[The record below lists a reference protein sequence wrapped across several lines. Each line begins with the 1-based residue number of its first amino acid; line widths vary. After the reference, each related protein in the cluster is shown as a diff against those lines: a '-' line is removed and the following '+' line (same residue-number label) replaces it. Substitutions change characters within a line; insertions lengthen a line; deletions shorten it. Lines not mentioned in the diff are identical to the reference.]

1 MAINL
6 QGNNTSTYSD
16 DVAISGDLSATVIRS
31 GGNPD
36 NGANIGAYYGPGYSA
51 ICRNGAQN
59 VYTVYQQG
67 TVANTAAIF
76 ADGSAVFGNKAAGP
90 NITLNADGTISSSN
104 SNNSWIERNW
114 TGAPGDA
121 QAYTGFQVKNNGT
134 TVWKIACDGTTYIG
148 GTDINSPNIKLESGG
163 AIYADNVIVYGKGS
177 DSSHYVRFWSGDG
190 GSGNRAQ
197 FFTNNGS
204 SKTAMITSLG
214 EASKVGGGSWASISD
229 SRSKNSI
236 APYTSGLAELSQVE
250 TVKYKYN
257 GLGKEYVGV
266 IAQQVESVMPELV
279 SVSPGT
285 TYDGTEI
292 EDLKSVDPTPLTF
305 ALVNAVKEMATR
317 IEALEAQL
325 SQLTTTGGASS

>member
-1 MAINL
+1 
-6 QGNNTSTYSD
+6 
-16 DVAISGDLSATVIRS
+16 
-31 GGNPD
+31 
-36 NGANIGAYYGPGYSA
+36 
-51 ICRNGAQN
+51 
-59 VYTVYQQG
+59 
-67 TVANTAAIF
+67 
-76 ADGSAVFGNKAAGP
+76 
-90 NITLNADGTISSSN
+90 
-104 SNNSWIERNW
+104 
-114 TGAPGDA
+114 
-121 QAYTGFQVKNNGT
+121 
-134 TVWKIACDGTTYIG
+134 
-148 GTDINSPNIKLESGG
+148 
-163 AIYADNVIVYGKGS
+163 
-177 DSSHYVRFWSGDG
+177 
-190 GSGNRAQ
+190 
-197 FFTNNGS
+197 
-204 SKTAMITSLG
+204 MITSLG

-317 IEALEAQL
+317 IEALEAEVQSL
-325 SQLTTTGGASS
+325 KGGSN